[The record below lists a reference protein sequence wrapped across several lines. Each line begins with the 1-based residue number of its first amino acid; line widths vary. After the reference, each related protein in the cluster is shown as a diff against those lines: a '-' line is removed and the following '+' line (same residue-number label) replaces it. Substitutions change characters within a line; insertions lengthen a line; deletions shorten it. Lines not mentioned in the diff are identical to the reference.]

1 MQITF
6 NVPKEIEQR
15 LREVAPDVDR
25 EAQEALALELFRK
38 EKITHYELGQ
48 MLGLDRFETDEFLVS
63 HEEYAQSL
71 TLEDLESDAETL
83 RQLRAQE
90 KRQ

>member
-15 LREVAPDVDR
+15 LREVAPNVDR

-48 MLGLDRFETDEFLVS
+48 MLGLDRFETDEFLVG
-63 HEEYAQSL
+63 HDEYAQSL

-83 RQLRAQE
+83 RQLRARE